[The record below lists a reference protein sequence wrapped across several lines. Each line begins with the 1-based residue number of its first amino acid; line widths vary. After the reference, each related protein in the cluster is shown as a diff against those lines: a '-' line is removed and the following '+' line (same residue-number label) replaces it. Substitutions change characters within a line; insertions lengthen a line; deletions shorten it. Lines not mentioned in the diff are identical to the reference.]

1 MGCLNAEIYT
11 LEPEP
16 DNAGVGNYMKKIF
29 LCLFFFI
36 ANTSL
41 SAKETLTIYTYES
54 FVSEW
59 GPGPI
64 IEKIFEKKFNQN
76 IEFIP
81 TDSAATLL
89 TKIILEGSS
98 TKADIILGLDM
109 NLLEEAKQSN
119 LFDNHS
125 LEDLNSKL
133 VLPIKWKSDNFVPY
147 NYGYFAFVY
156 NNKKFT
162 NPPSSMFEL
171 INNTDARIVIQ
182 DPRTSTPGLGLLTWI
197 KLIYGKDAKQEW
209 MKLNKKI
216 VSVTKGWTDAYYN
229 IFLAG
234 EADLVLSYSTS
245 PAAHIMFEENYDFSA
260 ISFNEGNYLTIEF
273 AGILKSSKNKS
284 LAKNFLNFILSEDFQ
299 SIIPSTNIMYPVT
312 KIKKFPEAYESL
324 EIPKGLQ
331 MDPAIIKSNKEVW
344 IEEWLNA
351 S

>member
-1 MGCLNAEIYT
+1 MRIIY
-11 LEPEP
+11 L
-16 DNAGVGNYMKKIF
+16 
-29 LCLFFFI
+29 LSCLFVINSFTVNANH
-36 ANTSL
+36 ANTL
-41 SAKETLTIYTYES
+41 IIYTYES

-64 IEKIFEKKFNQN
+64 IKKKF
-76 IEFIP
+76 EDKFK
-81 TDSAATLL
+81 THLKYLTVDSAATLL

-98 TKADIILGLDM
+98 TKADIVLGLDM
-109 NLLEEAKQSN
+109 NLLDEAKKSN
-119 LFDNHS
+119 IFLKHS
-125 LEDLNSKL
+125 LEHLNNKID
-133 VLPIKWKSDNFVPY
+133 LPIAWKSENFVPY

-162 NPPSSMFEL
+162 NPPKSMEEL

-197 KLIYGKDAKQEW
+197 KVIYGNNAEDAW
-209 MKLNKKI
+209 RKLNKKI

-229 IFLAG
+229 IFMAG
-234 EADLVLSYSTS
+234 EADMVLSYTTS
-245 PAAHIMFEENYDFSA
+245 PAAHIIFENNNDYSA
-260 ISFNEGNYLTIEF
+260 INFNEGNYITIEF

-284 LAKNFLNFILSEDFQ
+284 LAKKFLKFMLTEDFQ

-312 KIKKFPEAYESL
+312 KINNLPEAFKSL
-324 EIPKGLQ
+324 KIPKALQ
-331 MDPAIIKSNKEVW
+331 IDPIIINSNKEAW